1 MHIEL
6 DVAQISCGQYRDH
19 NIKCDLIYLHAIP
32 RVLKIP
38 TNLPNL
44 EGLVKSGEGD
54 IIKYFDALEASHLK
68 IRNINGETDSQECDY
83 CSRAIYSICDEVAEP
98 YYFYSYDNNTL
109 MCRRCYD
116 TTTGEIDFSN
126 QSKRRHQVK
135 VSKNDF
141 VKRFQNLER
150 YCDGCGR
157 RCYSESIFYT
167 NDEYEDACI
176 ECVANG
182 NMNVAELNLE
192 KKATPTS
199 KDLEQNDRFGS
210 RVDWVPLYLSMD
222 TCDFILYCANP
233 RSSLY
238 GRIALAIVDK
248 HGQMNVFT
256 CSETDT
262 IENLIDEYREQ
273 RKCDGNESIY
283 SDDGDKW
290 IVAYNSPIKKM
301 MRKRRMPMYLYQDP
315 PNTCMYHDG

>member
-1 MHIEL
+1 MYRTDSAFNKFKRSITLDFHITNFATWSQNGRFQFL
-6 DVAQISCGQYRDH
+6 NWFRTYNKVDLKCCGAE
-19 NIKCDLIYLHAIP
+19 I
-32 RVLKIP
+32 
-38 TNLPNL
+38 
-44 EGLVKSGEGD
+44 
-54 IIKYFDALEASHLK
+54 
-68 IRNINGETDSQECDY
+68 ETD
-83 CSRAIYSICDEVAEP
+83 
-98 YYFYSYDNNTL
+98 
-109 MCRRCYD
+109 
-116 TTTGEIDFSN
+116 
-126 QSKRRHQVK
+126 
-135 VSKNDF
+135 
-141 VKRFQNLER
+141 
-150 YCDGCGR
+150 
-157 RCYSESIFYT
+157 
-167 NDEYEDACI
+167 
-176 ECVANG
+176 
-182 NMNVAELNLE
+182 
-192 KKATPTS
+192 TS

-233 RSSLY
+233 GSSLY

-315 PNTCMYHDG
+315 PNTCMYPDG